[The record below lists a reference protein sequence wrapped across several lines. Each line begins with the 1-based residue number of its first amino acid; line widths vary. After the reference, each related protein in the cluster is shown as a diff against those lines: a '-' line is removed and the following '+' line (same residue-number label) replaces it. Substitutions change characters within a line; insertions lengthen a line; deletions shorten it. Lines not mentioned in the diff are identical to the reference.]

1 VFRIRSTFP
10 TLFERTAFC
19 GPPFC
24 VDWCVDWRAKSFI
37 AEIWSQSNRAG
48 ADLRTTN
55 RPDARSK
62 VALAEKK
69 NRKKKK
75 QPTVAGAVFHS
86 VRKHS
91 DYLGYRAGV
100 PGTGS
105 TSSMPILIGA
115 VLIAVAI
122 LLSTLV
128 TALGT
133 RYVGIEGPTEESA
146 WLVDRLTGSV
156 YRCQAPERGKATCE
170 AETATGSIA
179 GRQKQGR

>member
-1 VFRIRSTFP
+1 VLIGVLIGGRKVSSRRSG
-10 TLFERTAFC
+10 LKA
-19 GPPFC
+19 
-24 VDWCVDWRAKSFI
+24 I
-37 AEIWSQSNRAG
+37 APVPICEQQIGQMRVQKW
-48 ADLRTTN
+48 
-55 RPDARSK
+55 PARR
-62 VALAEKK
+62 EKEQ
-69 NRKKKK
+69 KKKK
-75 QPTVAGAVFHS
+75 QPTIAGAVFHS